1 MKITVKQLR
10 RIIKEEVSNAH
21 IESNIEDWA
30 EENKQEIEKFFA
42 SNPKAVQTVKKAA
55 QLVGESNLRE
65 GDSLST
71 DDERAAKYGKRFA
84 ADIER
89 GAKYGKHLAA
99 GAKDYYMS
107 PNAEHHSAGGALT
120 GLVFGGAG
128 AGLGLLQL
136 MPDGLRDSLTSAM
149 GGADHTMVAAIV
161 AAVLAG
167 HLGDVASH
175 AKKYADKR

>member
-65 GDSLST
+65 GDSLS
-71 DDERAAKYGKRFA
+71 
-84 ADIER
+84 ADLER